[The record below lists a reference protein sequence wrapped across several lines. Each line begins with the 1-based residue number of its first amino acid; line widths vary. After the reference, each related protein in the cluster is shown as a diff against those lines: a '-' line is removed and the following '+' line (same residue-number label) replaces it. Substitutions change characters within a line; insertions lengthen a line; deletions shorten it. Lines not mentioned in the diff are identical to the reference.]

1 MNSHRMQDVR
11 DQADLRA
18 GRYDELFARYWG
30 TIRSSVRSVGLWR
43 EVDVQDAI
51 QLTAERLFKEWRRG
65 KQYSAPLRIIIVM
78 TSRWMAR
85 DVKQGMAI
93 EVTRSAPVALLD
105 NHAATDAF
113 ADLETVDW
121 MESLFEHLPPRE
133 REVMELRYIAGMPPR
148 HVAEFLGIEANAEN
162 QAHFRAVK
170 ALRLAEAA

>member
-43 EVDVQDAI
+43 EVDVQDAM
-51 QLTAERLFKEWRRG
+51 QMTAERLFKEWRRG

-121 MESLFEHLPPRE
+121 ME
-133 REVMELRYIAGMPPR
+133 VMELRYLAGMPPG
-148 HVAEFLGIEANAEN
+148 HVAEHLGIEPNAEN
-162 QAHFRAVK
+162 QAHFRAIR